1 MNKLKGF
8 SYIEILVTLCLIG
21 LLSSAI
27 FPIGKLFVQ
36 YQKEKELKIALQE
49 VRSAL
54 DQYKYASD
62 RGLIDKN
69 FRTDSGYPPNLE
81 VLLGVPSSNQD
92 AGKLRFLRHIPKDP
106 FKPINTDSNEWGLRS
121 FSSEVNFPRYE
132 NDVYDIYS
140 KSELFGSNKIKYKD
154 W

>member
-1 MNKLKGF
+1 MNNLKGF

-27 FPIGKLFVQ
+27 FPIGNLFVR
-36 YQKEKELKIALQE
+36 YQKEKELKFALHE
-49 VRSAL
+49 VRSAI

-62 RGLIDKN
+62 QGLIDKS
-69 FRTDSGYPPNLE
+69 FKTDSGYPPNLE
-81 VLLGVPSSNQD
+81 VLLGVASSNRD
-92 AGKLRFLRHIPKDP
+92 AHKLRFLRRIPKDP
-106 FKPINTDSNEWGLRS
+106 FKPINTKGNEWGLRS
-121 FSSEVNFPRYE
+121 FSSEVNSPSYE

-140 KSELFGSNKIKYKD
+140 KSELFGSNNIKYKD